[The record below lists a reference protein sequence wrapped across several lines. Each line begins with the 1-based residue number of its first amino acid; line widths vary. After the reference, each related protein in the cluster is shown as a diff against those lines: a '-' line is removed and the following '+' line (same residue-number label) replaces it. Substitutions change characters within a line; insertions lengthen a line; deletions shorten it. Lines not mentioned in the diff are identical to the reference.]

1 MISMFDKELVDYI
14 RSAKEQAHI
23 NMRKNNEMGRE
34 DFYPLGQIAAFDQI
48 LQYLYVKESLH
59 V

>member
-1 MISMFDKELVDYI
+1 MFDKELVDYI

>member
-1 MISMFDKELVDYI
+1 MSNKELVDYI
-14 RSAKEQAHI
+14 RSAKEQAHA
-23 NMRKNNEMGRE
+23 NMRRNNELGRE

-48 LQYLYVKESLH
+48 LQYLHVKEFLH